1 MCMKTNISKV
11 LVSDPEAFEGDDI
24 IEYPP
29 YEVLKE
35 LFSYKIR
42 PTDTHREILAQIE
55 IYVTENEKFMKK
67 KNRKAARRARK
78 ALLNLF
84 HLVRARRL
92 EMLEVYTD
100 PRFYDYEF
108 RA

>member
-1 MCMKTNISKV
+1 MSKV

-35 LFSYKIR
+35 MFSYKIR
-42 PTDTHREILAQIE
+42 PTENHRQIIAQFE
-55 IYVTENEKFMKK
+55 LYMMENEKYMKK
-67 KNRKAARRARK
+67 RNKEAARRARK
-78 ALLNLF
+78 ALLRLY
-84 HLVRARRL
+84 HLVRARRM
-92 EMLEVYTD
+92 EMLSVYRD
-100 PRFYDYEF
+100 PMFRDYEF

>member
-1 MCMKTNISKV
+1 MSKV

-35 LFSYKIR
+35 MFSYKIR
-42 PTDTHREILAQIE
+42 PTENHKQIIAQFE
-55 IYVTENEKFMKK
+55 LYMMENEKYMKK
-67 KNRKAARRARK
+67 RNKEAARRARK
-78 ALLNLF
+78 ALLRLY
-84 HLVRARRL
+84 HLVRARRM
-92 EMLEVYTD
+92 EMLSVYRD
-100 PRFYDYEF
+100 PMFRDYEF